1 MAKDHS
7 HKSAVE
13 PTGGGTLEVVDVERK
28 PSYPVAPLEHKHV
41 EPHSFDS
48 MTQVVTYLRDKLRD
62 TPLISPEESAAEV
75 FKMLNR
81 DLTQTERDAL
91 FKLLLVKE
99 AHQAGLFPK
108 KPIDMNALSDKL
120 REGAYP
126 YKNRYPN
133 KL

>member
-13 PTGGGTLEVVDVERK
+13 PTGGSTLEVVDVDRK
-28 PSYPVAPLEHKHV
+28 PSYPVAALEPKHV

-62 TPLISPEESAAEV
+62 TPLVSPEESAAEV

-81 DLTQTERDAL
+81 RRSVTRSSSCCSSGRRIRRASSRRSPST
-91 FKLLLVKE
+91 
-99 AHQAGLFPK
+99 
-108 KPIDMNALSDKL
+108 
-120 REGAYP
+120 
-126 YKNRYPN
+126 
-133 KL
+133 

>member
-28 PSYPVAPLEHKHV
+28 PSYPVAPLEPKHV

-62 TPLISPEESAAEV
+62 TPLVSPSSRRRIRRASS
-75 FKMLNR
+75 R
-81 DLTQTERDAL
+81 RSPST
-91 FKLLLVKE
+91 
-99 AHQAGLFPK
+99 
-108 KPIDMNALSDKL
+108 
-120 REGAYP
+120 
-126 YKNRYPN
+126 
-133 KL
+133 

>member
-13 PTGGGTLEVVDVERK
+13 PTGGCTLEVVDLERK
-28 PSYPVAPLEHKHV
+28 PSYPVAPLEPKHV

-62 TPLISPEESAAEV
+62 TPLVSPEESAAEV

-126 YKNRYPN
+126 
-133 KL
+133 